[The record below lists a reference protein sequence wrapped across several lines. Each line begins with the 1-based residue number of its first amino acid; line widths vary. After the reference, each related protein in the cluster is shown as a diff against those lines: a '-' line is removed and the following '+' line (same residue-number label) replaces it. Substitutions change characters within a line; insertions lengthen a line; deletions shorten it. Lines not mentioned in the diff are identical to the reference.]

1 MLSIVVRTN
10 TDWANMTMSKFVNQ
24 QEPQSPREFVR
35 IGKELL
41 PQWEQ
46 ATGQNYFRYRERV
59 RRLCFGKLRAL
70 ELPITVGAD
79 KVDWDSED
87 EFLIPI
93 DDDDILLPSVR
104 TIAEHIDESVNLVIW
119 QRITNYLGD
128 ERLENPCFGGQLD
141 TCNWAVRK
149 SFLAQWGY
157 SDRLQ
162 VLSRHWYAAGIMS
175 PKLGGKIPPR
185 DLLGRAKRALVNRT
199 AGIRLQH
206 PSIRVLDEKH
216 SIYYLHSASISF
228 LANKFRDE
236 GGDFAQVIKR
246 LPLHPLVN
254 HV

>member
-1 MLSIVVRTN
+1 MLRIVVRTN

-46 ATGQNYFRYRERV
+46 ATGQNYFHYRERV
-59 RRLCFGKLRAL
+59 RRLCFSKLRTL

-79 KVDWDSED
+79 NVNWNSED

-93 DDDDILLPSVR
+93 DDDDILLPSVK
-104 TIAEHIDESVNLVIW
+104 TIAEHINESVNLVIW
-119 QRITNYLGD
+119 QRITNYLGN
-128 ERLENPCFGGQLD
+128 ERLENPSFGGQLD
-141 TCNWAVRK
+141 TCNWAIRK

-175 PKLGGKIPPR
+175 PKLGGKVAPT
-185 DLLGRAKRALVNRT
+185 DLLGRAKKALTFRT
-199 AGIRLQH
+199 AGIYLRH
-206 PSIRVLDEKH
+206 PSIIVLNEKH
-216 SIYYLHSASISF
+216 SVYYLHSASISF
-228 LANKFRDE
+228 LANKFKDE
-236 GGDFAQVIKR
+236 GCDFAKVVKT
-246 LPLHPLVN
+246 LPLHPLVK